1 MKINRQTYK
10 AIAISL
16 VTCSLILTS
25 PRDASALQLPVP
37 AELSGLIAQVNQLIT
52 SINSG
57 DYLPQVQAAIT
68 QSIGQLGIPDP
79 SKAEAAVL
87 ASIKGVFNSTGL
99 NGTFTN
105 QGMVTASVTNTSV
118 QNVLGEDGQARLKK
132 TLEEMMLNAQ
142 NVGQLSLNTSTGAQ
156 TNAAIANTA
165 QQIAANSVSFAQ
177 SAFSSAQQVDLLSK
191 TNYGAVAAALIG
203 KLKKQIDKASE
214 NPLEAVTNLFPIT
227 IIA

>member
-1 MKINRQTYK
+1 MKINRQTSK
-10 AIAISL
+10 AIALSF

-37 AELSGLIAQVNQLIT
+37 TELTGLITQVNQLIT

-57 DYLPQVQAAIT
+57 DFLKAQLDKALGQYLPQVQAAIT

-87 ASIKGVFNSTGL
+87 ASIKGAFNSAGL

-118 QNVLGEDGQARLKK
+118 QNVLGEEGQARLKK

-177 SAFSSAQQVDLLSK
+177 SAFSSAQQVDLHLILL
-191 TNYGAVAAALIG
+191 GLAVYFFKILL
-203 KLKKQIDKASE
+203 KLAK
-214 NPLEAVTNLFPIT
+214 
-227 IIA
+227 IIQKRLP